1 MLKAVNVIQRY
12 PRLVLSLLLFWYGLA
27 TLPYLAKY
35 PIIESAQVGIAA
47 PAYKLAE
54 QGVYG
59 NDLYRGFYNTENLN
73 YEYMPLY
80 PLFVAF
86 AYKLLGLGI
95 WQGRLVSLI
104 FGLAVLLLTYQLGR
118 RLLSEWVGVL
128 AVAVLTLL
136 PIAAPGASAGELY
149 PGAIPL
155 LDIARVLRYDIMVA
169 VWVLAACLLFLWT
182 AERDSDWGYLMT
194 GGLVGLATLTHVY
207 GAFILILFVVW
218 LWWQRGWSVWRQ
230 RPFYLL
236 ALGWFV
242 VLLPWFIYIGQDV
255 PAYLGQQLRHGS
267 RFDISNP
274 GFYLNNLLREP
285 WRYLKLVGS
294 FQVPALWPRPGF
306 WLMVVA
312 VVTANSALWRRRE
325 EANGRFLLL
334 SLPLLALLLALLIS
348 FKRYT
353 YIILPLPFLALQIAY
368 GLLVLLAWIE
378 NSGRVW
384 QWALALLLLLAPAE
398 GISSTI
404 KNLQAAQSATSYSD
418 LTTEIKSYLPGQ
430 ARIIMQHGFWLG
442 LASYDA
448 FSLDLLFIL
457 SDPAYGFSN
466 PPTIDQLIQQIAPD
480 YIIVADHL
488 LQSYEQPA
496 LLPSLE
502 LAQKW
507 QALDHTLQQQCQLNG
522 EVPTAD
528 YGLIFIFAC
537 PEKSSLP
544 SLGR

>member
-1 MLKAVNVIQRY
+1 MLTMQKAVEIVQQY
-12 PRLVLSLLLFWYGLA
+12 PKLILALLLLWYSLA

-54 QGVYG
+54 QGIYG
-59 NDLYRGFYNTENLN
+59 NDLYRGFYNTENVN

-86 AYKLLGLGI
+86 AYKLLGLGV
-95 WQGRLVSLI
+95 WQGRLVSVV
-104 FGLAVLLLTYQLGR
+104 FGLGVLSLTFQLGR
-118 RLLSEWVGVL
+118 RLVSEWVGVL
-128 AVAVLTLL
+128 ATAVLTLL
-136 PIAAPGASAGELY
+136 PIAAYGASAGELY

-182 AERDSDWGYLMT
+182 AERDSSWGYLLT
-194 GGLVGLATLTHVY
+194 GGLVGLATLTHAY
-207 GAFILILFVVW
+207 GAFVLVLFVIW
-218 LWWQRGWSVWRQ
+218 LWWQRGWQVWSQ
-230 RPFYLL
+230 PPFYLM
-236 ALGWFV
+236 ALGWLF
-242 VLLPWFIYIGQDV
+242 VLLPWFIYIGQDL
-255 PAYLGQQLRHGS
+255 PAYLGQQLRHES
-267 RFDISNP
+267 RFNFLNP
-274 GFYLNNLLREP
+274 AFYLHNLLQEP
-285 WRYLKLVGS
+285 WRYVKLVGR
-294 FQVPALWPRPGF
+294 FQSPDLWPRPGF

-312 VVTANSALWRRRE
+312 VVAANVALWRRRS
-325 EANGRFLLL
+325 EANSRFLLL

-368 GLLVLLAWIE
+368 GLVVLTTWAGA
-378 NSGRVW
+378 NGRVW
-384 QWALALLLLLAPAE
+384 QYGLALLLLLALAE
-398 GISSTI
+398 GLSLTL
-404 KNLQAAQSATSYSD
+404 KNLQAAQAATSYAD
-418 LTTEIKSYLPGQ
+418 VTTEIKSYLPGQ
-430 ARIIMQHGFWLG
+430 ARIIMHHGYWLG
-442 LASYDA
+442 LAGYDA
-448 FSLDLLFIL
+448 YSLDLLFIL

-466 PPTIDQLIQQIAPD
+466 PPTIDQLIQQLAPD

-488 LQSYEQPA
+488 LKSYHQPA

-507 QALDHTLQQQCQLNG
+507 QALDSYLQQQCQLNG
-522 EVPTAD
+522 EVQTAD

-537 PEKSSLP
+537 PA
-544 SLGR
+544 